1 MTFIST
7 AKVKLDYKI
16 PKKEV
21 SLKNIQHCCNKRL
34 GLEPY
39 FKAASVSKEADSALE
54 GGKVEGP

>member
-54 GGKVEGP
+54 GGKAEGP

>member
-34 GLEPY
+34 GLKPY

-54 GGKVEGP
+54 GGKAEGP